1 MKQYLPWINIVAAL
15 LALAVNL
22 LATALPLNG
31 QTTAAISDRFQVLFV
46 PAGYVFA
53 IWGVIYIGWLAF
65 AVYQALPARRAN
77 PRLQRTGWLFALAS
91 LANAAWLFAWHYQLF
106 PLSVVIMLS
115 LLALLIAIYWRL
127 DIGHTRVPTR
137 EKWLVDVPFSVYLG
151 WISVATIA
159 NISDVL
165 FYWKWDGFGI
175 APELWAV
182 ILLVTASAIA
192 LAMAL
197 TRADAAFLL
206 VIVWAFVGIAVKQA
220 VVPLVANTALV
231 LAVLV
236 LFMIPLGLW
245 FRRSRVRTQAFA
257 LDRS

>member
-1 MKQYLPWINIVAAL
+1 MKPYLPWINIAAAL
-15 LALAVNL
+15 LALVVNV

-31 QTTAAISDRFQVLFV
+31 QTTAAISDRFPVLFV

-65 AVYQALPARRAN
+65 AVYQALPAPRAN
-77 PRLQRTGWLFALAS
+77 PRLQRTGWLFTLAS
-91 LANAAWLFAWHYQLF
+91 LANAAWLFAWHYELF
-106 PLSVVIMLS
+106 PLSAVIMLS

-127 DIGHTRVPTR
+127 DIGRSRVSTR

-159 NISDVL
+159 NISDL
-165 FYWKWDGFGI
+165 LYFWKWDGWGL
-175 APELWAV
+175 APEIWAV

-206 VIVWAFVGIAVKQA
+206 VIVWAFVGIGVKQA
-220 VVPLVANTALV
+220 AVPLVANTALV
-231 LAVLV
+231 LAGLV

-245 FRRSRVRTQAFA
+245 FRRSKVMTHAFA
-257 LDRS
+257 LNRS